1 MGLLSRLFEPDQQPA
16 GSVSSTRV
24 ADSGTTAE
32 YDDSVPA
39 LREQVQT
46 LVLEVNASAG
56 DLPPIAVVLARA
68 LTDTVSD
75 VLESPEVDNLDIG
88 VRVAL
93 HSVLTD
99 YLPGSIR
106 SYIGAVRSADAVA
119 AHAATVAIVEQ
130 LTTLRSSVADVATAS
145 NARDLQALQVQGRF
159 LQDKFGSSEL
169 DL

>member
-1 MGLLSRLFEPDQQPA
+1 MGLLSRLFEPDQQPVGAASSRTVA
-16 GSVSSTRV
+16 GPSVD
-24 ADSGTTAE
+24 AQH
-32 YDDSVPA
+32 DDSVPA

-106 SYIGAVRSADAVA
+106 SYIGAVRSADGAA
-119 AHAATVAIVEQ
+119 AHAATSAIVEQ
-130 LTTLRSSVADVATAS
+130 LTTLRSSVAEVAVAS

-159 LQDKFGSSEL
+159 LQDKFGGSEL

>member
-1 MGLLSRLFEPDQQPA
+1 MGLLSRLFEPDQQSAGPAASAPGA
-16 GSVSSTRV
+16 GSGASTQH
-24 ADSGTTAE
+24 
-32 YDDSVPA
+32 DDSVPA
-39 LREQVQT
+39 LREQVQA

-99 YLPGSIR
+99 YLPSSIR
-106 SYIGAVRSADAVA
+106 SYIGAVRSVDGA
-119 AHAATVAIVEQ
+119 ATHAATSAIVEQ
-130 LTTLRSSVADVATAS
+130 LTTLRSSVADVADAS

-159 LQDKFGSSEL
+159 LQDKFGGSEL

>member
-1 MGLLSRLFEPDQQPA
+1 MGLLSRLFEPDQQH
-16 GSVSSTRV
+16 GSSTPEPASTV
-24 ADSGTTAE
+24 AKD
-32 YDDSVPA
+32 DDSVSA
-39 LREQVQT
+39 LRGQVQA

-68 LTDTVSD
+68 VTDTVSD

-106 SYIGAVRSADAVA
+106 SYIGAVRAADEAAV
-119 AHAATVAIVEQ
+119 HTATGAIVEQ
-130 LTTLRSSVADVATAS
+130 LTTLRTSVSDVADAS

-159 LQDKFGSSEL
+159 LQDKFGGSEL